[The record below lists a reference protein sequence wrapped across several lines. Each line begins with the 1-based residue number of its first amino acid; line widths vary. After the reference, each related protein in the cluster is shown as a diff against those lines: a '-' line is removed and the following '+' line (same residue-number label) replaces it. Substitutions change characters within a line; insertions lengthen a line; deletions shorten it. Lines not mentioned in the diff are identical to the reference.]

1 MYYTRDFEGSRVQ
14 SRLPSRQVRRA
25 REGYDPARGEGEGE
39 TETSMRGRSLNTT
52 TTMTDGFF
60 RPSEEGGGGVR
71 EDQDRGW

>member
-1 MYYTRDFEGSRVQ
+1 MKNMIVESGILYYTRDFEGSRVQ

-52 TTMTDGFF
+52 SPLKPINEIILD
-60 RPSEEGGGGVR
+60 
-71 EDQDRGW
+71 